1 MMRPDPEAKAEKKIK
16 SRQEQEIRTNKE
28 IGSDMNED
36 YALYSDEELII
47 RLRDGEE
54 SVTEYLMNKYK
65 NLVRSKAKSM
75 YILGADNE
83 DLIQEGMIGLF
94 KALRDYD
101 SGRDASFLT
110 FADLCVSRQMY
121 TAVQASRRQKHIP
134 LNTYVSLY
142 GNVSMNHDGEE
153 EELVNVLASHAGQSP
168 EEVVIDRENVV
179 QLEQMFERELSSFEK
194 QVLDLY
200 LTSMGYQQIARVLG
214 RDEKSTDNALQRIKN
229 KLKRAINKTT
239 DR

>member
-1 MMRPDPEAKAEKKIK
+1 MGK
-16 SRQEQEIRTNKE
+16 
-28 IGSDMNED
+28 D
-36 YALYSDEELII
+36 YLSYSDEELIG

-54 SVTEYLMNKYK
+54 SITEYLMNKYK

-121 TAVQASRRQKHIP
+121 TAVQASKRQKHIP

-142 GNVSMNHDGEE
+142 GSAGRNHDGEE
-153 EELVNVLASHAGQSP
+153 EELVNVIFDAAEQSP
-168 EEVVIDRENVV
+168 EEVVIDRENVI
-179 QLEQMFERELSSFEK
+179 QLEQMIERELSSFEK

-200 LTSMGYQQIARVLG
+200 LTGMGYQQIAKVLG
-214 RDEKSTDNALQRIKN
+214 RDEKSTDNALQRIKT
-229 KLKRAINKTT
+229 KLRKAIGQN
-239 DR
+239 